1 MSSKTDHAS
10 ENQRLGDFET
20 MRELGRGGMGV
31 VYEARQVSLN
41 RRVALKVLS
50 GGLGLTAKAVQ
61 RFRLEAEAAAKLH
74 HTNIVPVYAT
84 GEEQGTHFYAMELID
99 GPSLDQVIRQMRQE
113 PGSAAATPT
122 ASAGGKL
129 SPGLAQTGPYVESPP
144 GSGAATRLSSSSID
158 SGGGYFDAV
167 ARMIAEVAD
176 ALDYA
181 HQQGVVHRDIKP
193 SNLLLSP
200 AGRLSVNDFGLAR
213 MLEQP
218 GMTMTG
224 EFVGT
229 PAYMSPEQIT
239 AGRAPLN
246 HRTDIYSLGATLYEL
261 LTLQLPFTGERR
273 DEVIAQIMHKEPK
286 APRKVTPKVPVDL
299 ETICLKAMEKDP
311 DRRYQ
316 TAGALADDLRRYV
329 NRFAISAR
337 RTGPAE
343 HLRKWVRRHP
353 GLAAAVGL
361 AVVATILTGFIV
373 FQSWRNRQE
382 RIAAEETARQKLLTE
397 KEQRAESLIFSGQ
410 FPEAERTIRAA
421 EELGL
426 EEEWALWR
434 RGQIAFHNGEVE
446 RAIQLLERAVT
457 RMPDNQAA
465 TWLLGAAY
473 FSAGDWQRGIHIGR
487 HFGSLTPIT
496 AEDGLYK
503 GLYQSWDFPQE
514 GLKTLDDALPR
525 QPVLI
530 AHVVRAHILA
540 GLAIDTSELSYIR
553 RASDDVIAA
562 KSIQRGNALA
572 FVEGLYV
579 HHIAAILSEEKAQT
593 KEHNEALNI
602 AQEHA
607 DALKTLPD
615 VPVAVW
621 TRGVFLEDQGRMDE
635 AFQCYET
642 AMQQK
647 QVVPAIA
654 RNYAWLLYERDRV
667 EAAKEVVK
675 GHLAAGYVRDG
686 SLVLM
691 TAELPGGFQEA
702 QDICDRMSEAST
714 DAFIFY
720 RCLLYN
726 YLGLQKR
733 ASDVLAEFPGDF
745 DQYSPE
751 YAAMARERLDLVRD
765 PSLATAEKLLER
777 DPRSRRKRVRWHL
790 WIGLMRLGD
799 GDRAGAR
806 KHFELAVK
814 AREPYQSSYAPSRAF
829 LKRMDKDRTWPPW
842 IK

>member
-1 MSSKTDHAS
+1 MASKTDHPA
-10 ENQRLGDFET
+10 ENQRIGDFEIV
-20 MRELGRGGMGV
+20 RELGRGGMGV

-50 GGLGLTAKAVQ
+50 GGLGLAPKAVQ

-74 HTNIVPVYAT
+74 HTNIVPVYAIA
-84 GEEQGTHFYAMELID
+84 EEQGTHFYAMELID
-99 GPSLDQVIRQMRQE
+99 GPSLDHVIRQMRQE
-113 PGSAAATPT
+113 TGSAASTPI

-129 SPGLAQTGPYVESPP
+129 SADLAQTGPYVYSPP
-144 GSGAATRLSSSSID
+144 GCGATTGLSSSSIG
-158 SGGGYFDAV
+158 SGGGYFDTV
-167 ARMIAEVAD
+167 ARLIAEVAD

-181 HQQGVVHRDIKP
+181 HQQGIVHRDMKP

-246 HRTDIYSLGATLYEL
+246 HRTDVYSLGATLYEL
-261 LTLQLPFTGERR
+261 LTLQRPFAGERR

-286 APRKVTPKVPVDL
+286 SPRKVTPNVPMDL

-343 HLRKWVRRHP
+343 RLRKWVRRHP
-353 GLAAAVGL
+353 GLATAVGL
-361 AVVATILTGFIV
+361 AVVATVLTGFIV
-373 FQSWRNRQE
+373 LQSWRNRQE
-382 RIAAEETARQKLLTE
+382 RTAAAETARQKLLTE

-410 FPEAERTIRAA
+410 FPEAERTIREA
-421 EELGL
+421 EELGV
-426 EEEWALWR
+426 EEGWALWR

-446 RAIQLLERAVT
+446 KAIPLLERAVA

-465 TWLLGAAY
+465 NWLLAAAY
-473 FSAGDWQRGIHIGR
+473 FSAGDWQRAIHISR
-487 HFGSLTPIT
+487 HFGSLTPGT

-540 GLAIDTSELSYIR
+540 GLAIDTSELSYIK
-553 RASDDVIAA
+553 RAKDDVIAA

-572 FVEGLYV
+572 LVEGLYV
-579 HHIAAILSEEKAQT
+579 HHIAAILYEERKQT
-593 KEHNEALNI
+593 KEHNEALSI
-602 AQEHA
+602 AQEDA
-607 DALKTLPD
+607 DGLKALPD

-635 AFQCYET
+635 AFRGYET

-647 QVVPAIA
+647 QVGPSVA
-654 RNYAWLLYERDRV
+654 RNYAWLLYERGRV
-667 EAAKEVVK
+667 AEAKEVVK
-675 GHLAAGYVRDG
+675 GHLPAGYVRDG

-702 QDICDRMSEAST
+702 QDICDRMSGAST

-726 YLGLQKR
+726 YLGLKKQAR
-733 ASDVLAEFPGDF
+733 DMLAEFPGNF

-751 YAAMARERLDLVRD
+751 YAVMARERLDLVRA

-806 KHFELAVK
+806 KHFELAVM

-829 LKRMDKDRTWPPW
+829 LKRTDEDRTWPPW
-842 IK
+842 IR